1 MYRFFGPPG
10 TGKTTLLLNMV
21 EDALA
26 AGTNPQDIAFLAFT
40 RKAATEA
47 KERACIRF
55 KLNMDSD
62 LFYFRTLHS
71 LSYKLLNIAQK
82 DLMQTKHYSELST
95 QIGFALN
102 VSRVGEIGEDSPV
115 GVTDHPILSLINLS
129 RLKKT
134 ALHKEYNS
142 TSLSF
147 TWDEVDYVSRSY
159 AQYKRSKGLLDY
171 TDMLEL
177 FVANAATIC
186 PPFKLCF
193 LDEAQDLSPLQWDI
207 VHALDAK
214 SEKLY
219 VAGDDDQAIYRW
231 AGADPDAFISLECGA
246 EVLEQSY
253 RIPRVVHE
261 LAVKISQRIH
271 NRFPKVYKP
280 KDAKGTITRLYR
292 IEDVD
297 MSDGEWLIMA
307 QANYMLTPLAT
318 DLKSAGYLFERNGA
332 RSINAKLSQ
341 AVNGWEQLRQGLVIS
356 GSVCQTIYSFM
367 SGNGGRVAR
376 GKKKIKDAAEQEF
389 SLQQLQLEHGL
400 LATQGMIWHEALDK
414 IPPPE
419 RAYITA
425 LLRRGEK
432 FNAKPRIRLSTIH
445 GTKGGEA
452 ENVVLFLD
460 LTAAALRT
468 GGDDLHRVFYVAVT
482 RTKSNLFIIE
492 PEDYTRAYDL

>member
-1 MYRFFGPPG
+1 MFRFFGPPG
-10 TGKTTLLLNMV
+10 TGKTTLLLDMV
-21 EDALA
+21 EEALEK
-26 AGTNPQDIAFLAFT
+26 GTNPHDIAFLAFT
-40 RKAATEA
+40 RKAANEA
-47 KERACIRF
+47 KERASVRF
-55 KLNMDSD
+55 NLNMDSD

-82 DLMQTKHYSELST
+82 DLMQPKHYGELST

-102 VSRVGEIGEDSPV
+102 VSRVGEIGEDAPV
-115 GVTDHPILSLINLS
+115 GVTDHPILSLINLA

-134 ALHKEYNS
+134 VLQKEYNT
-142 TSLSF
+142 TSLSY
-147 TWDEVDYVSRSY
+147 TWDEVAYVSRAY
-159 AQYKRSKGLLDY
+159 DNYKKVKGLIDY

-177 FVANAATIC
+177 FVGNAAQVC

-207 VHALDAK
+207 AHAIDAK
-214 SEKLY
+214 SEKMF

-253 RIPRVVHE
+253 RIPRVVHA
-261 LAVKISQRIH
+261 LATNIAQRIH
-271 NRFPKVYKP
+271 NRFPKVYRPRNFEGSIK
-280 KDAKGTITRLYR
+280 RLSSVQ
-292 IEDVD
+292 DVD
-297 MSDGEWLIMA
+297 MSEGDWLVMA
-307 QANYMLTPLAT
+307 QANYMLTPVAY
-318 DLKSAGYLFERNGA
+318 DLKSGGYLFERNGA
-332 RSINAKLSQ
+332 RSINGKLSE
-341 AVNGWEQLRQGLVIS
+341 AVNGWEQLRQGRVIE
-356 GSVCQTIYSFM
+356 GAVCQLIYGFM

-376 GKKKIKDAAEQEF
+376 GKKKIENATEKKF
-389 SLQQLQLEHGL
+389 SLEQLQQEHGL
-400 LATQGMIWHEALDK
+400 LATGEMIWHDAMDK

-468 GGDDLHRVFYVAVT
+468 SGDDLHRVFYVAVT
-482 RTKSNLFIIE
+482 RTKANLFIIE
-492 PEDYTRAYDL
+492 PEDYTRAYNL